1 MMIEGISFNPH
12 KDNTIQ
18 SKPVAPVS
26 GVDLSKQFNDML
38 QAALDQTNDQK
49 AVTDHLTTQFVT
61 GDLSDIHK
69 LMIETEKAAIG
80 LELTVQVRNKVI
92 EAYQEIMRMQI

>member
-1 MMIEGISFNPH
+1 MIEGISLVSQ
-12 KDNTIQ
+12 KDNVSQT
-18 SKPVAPVS
+18 KPVAPVS
-26 GVDLSKQFNDML
+26 GVDLSKQFSDML
-38 QAALDQTNDQK
+38 HAALNQTNEQK
-49 AVTDHLTTQFVT
+49 AITDHLSTQFVT
-61 GDLSDIHK
+61 GELSDIHK

>member
-1 MMIEGISFNPH
+1 MIEGITFNPQH
-12 KDNTIQ
+12 IVSNNVTLPQNTTGTDI
-18 SKPVAPVS
+18 
-26 GVDLSKQFNDML
+26 SKQFSEL
-38 QAALDQTNDQK
+38 LHAAMDQTTEQK
-49 AVTDHLTTQFVT
+49 AVTDQLTTQFIT
-61 GDLSDIHK
+61 GDLNDIHN